1 MPSLNTTSAR
11 HVAIDQLD
19 EAIVSLSARI
29 NASTYELLVLIREF
43 DERAGW
49 LKWGLESC
57 SQWLHWRCDLSRCAA
72 REKVRVAHAL
82 KALPEIAMAFS
93 DGRLSY
99 SKVRALTRVATP
111 ANEDALVRFAL
122 ATTATRVEE
131 RCHQMR
137 NTHPGAVEAANQ
149 VHARREVRAFRD
161 AGRGTMTLTV
171 ELPMEEGALICQALD
186 KAVETA
192 GKKGP
197 EFEAESWG
205 AQQADGLLSIAR
217 SYLCGSSDAS
227 SSAAD
232 AYQVVVHV
240 DGAALQ
246 GEEGRSDLAVE
257 SMKRLC
263 CDGSVVPMVDG
274 VGGEPLS
281 VGRKQRTVPA
291 AMKRALWSRDQGCS
305 FPGCT
310 HTRYVDAHHVH
321 HWADGGETS
330 MENTMLLCSAHH
342 RLVHEG
348 GYEIRKDTSGG
359 WYFRRPDGRAIPRCG
374 YQTEDMV
381 DDGIDDVWDV
391 VVGGASAEAPEY
403 DSASVD
409 FTGVREVAPV
419 YAVA

>member
-1 MPSLNTTSAR
+1 MTTTAPVSDHHPSDHHPSDR
-11 HVAIDQLD
+11 HLAIDALD
-19 EAIVSLSARI
+19 QAIVTLAARI

-57 SQWLHWRCDLSRCAA
+57 SQWLHWRCDLSRSAA
-72 REKVRVAHAL
+72 REKVRIAHAL
-82 KALPEIAMAFS
+82 KSLPEIAMAFS
-93 DGRLSY
+93 EGRLSY
-99 SKVRALTRVATP
+99 SKVRALTRVVTP
-111 ANEDALVRFAL
+111 QNEDELLRFAL
-122 ATTATRVEE
+122 STTAARVEE

-137 NTHPGAVEAANQ
+137 NTQPGALEIANQ
-149 VHARREVRAFRD
+149 VYARREVRAFRNME
-161 AGRGTMTLTV
+161 RGVMTLTV
-171 ELPMEEGALICQALD
+171 ELPMAEGALICQALD
-186 KAVETA
+186 KAVEA
-192 GKKGP
+192 QGEKGP

-205 AQQADGLLSIAR
+205 AQQADGLLSMAR
-217 SYLCGSSDAS
+217 SYLSGGAEGAS
-227 SSAAD
+227 STAD

-257 SMKRLC
+257 SVKRLC

-274 VGGEPLS
+274 ARGEPLS

-291 AMKRALWSRDQGCS
+291 AMKRALWSRDRGCS

-310 HTRYVDAHHVH
+310 
-321 HWADGGETS
+321 
-330 MENTMLLCSAHH
+330 HH

-374 YQTEDMV
+374 YQTDDMV
-381 DDGIDDVWDV
+381 DDGIDDVADAILR
-391 VVGGASAEAPEY
+391 GASAEAPEDLPGY
-403 DSASVD
+403 FESL
-409 FTGVREVAPV
+409 GVREAPAE
-419 YAVA
+419 YLLAS